1 MRRTHSIRHDQGKQ
15 AAQSTVELALV
26 SPIVLMLMLWI
37 AQFGLL
43 FAQKITLVH
52 VGRETARAV
61 ALHNSAEVARQAATS
76 SSSLAEDRL
85 RVEVTG
91 DTSPG
96 AVFAVKVTYLAA
108 TDVPLVGHLL
118 GDITLTSQTH
128 VRSEG

>member
-1 MRRTHSIRHDQGKQ
+1 M
-15 AAQSTVELALV
+15 L
-26 SPIVLMLMLWI
+26 PIVLMLMLWM
-37 AQFGLL
+37 AQLGLL

-61 ALHNSAEVARQAATS
+61 ALYNSAEVARQAATS
-76 SSSLAEDRL
+76 SSSLAQDRL

-96 AVFAVKVTYLAA
+96 AVFAVKVIYLAA

-118 GDITLTSQTH
+118 GDITLTSQTSM
-128 VRSEG
+128 RSEG